1 MARPEHIQDFLSAHY
16 PDRAGTVWFKWKKN
30 DDSGNPIPPKERMT
44 YENLEIL
51 DGGEK
56 PTKKECEDGLKAMQ
70 DRHDARPT
78 NRASAKTKLINLGFS
93 EDEIKDT
100 WGL

>member
-1 MARPEHIQDFLSAHY
+1 MARAEHIRDYLDALSREGAWY
-16 PDRAGTVWFKWKKN
+16 KWKKN
-30 DDSGNPIPPKERMT
+30 DDTGNPIPSDHRMT

-56 PTKKECEDGLKAMQ
+56 PTKKECEDGLKVMQ

-78 NRASAKTKLINLGFS
+78 NRASAKTKLIDLGFS